1 MRFMR
6 VLLACL
12 AALCLPPQVT
22 VAGTLDKI
30 KLSKTITL
38 GYREAAIPFSYTGD
52 DSQPWGYSID
62 LCTKV
67 VAAIVRQIGLEELQ
81 LQWVP
86 VTPETRIG
94 KLKSGAIDLE
104 CAATTSSLTRME
116 EVDFS
121 LITYVDG
128 AGYLTRRGSGIRN
141 LDDLAGRPLAVAA
154 GTTSERALSEAL
166 QQRKLMAQVT
176 RVSDHSQGVAALKQG
191 KVDAYVADRSLLI
204 GLMLDSGTQSEW
216 LLGPETLSYEPHAL
230 VMRRNDADFR
240 LAVNREL
247 ARLSRSR
254 EIYTIH
260 ERWFGFLGKPS
271 ATLDSVYHLNSLP
284 D

>member
-1 MRFMR
+1 MR
-6 VLLACL
+6 VLFACL
-12 AALCLPPQVT
+12 TALCLPLQAT
-22 VAGTLDKI
+22 AAGTLDKI
-30 KLSKTITL
+30 KLSKTIAL

-52 DSQPWGYSID
+52 DNQPWGYSID
-62 LCTKV
+62 LCTKIA
-67 VAAIVRQIGLEELQ
+67 AAIVRQIGLEELH
-81 LQWVP
+81 LQWLP
-86 VTPETRIG
+86 VTPETRTG

-104 CAATTSSLTRME
+104 CGATTSSLTRME

-128 AGYLTRRGSGIRN
+128 AGYLARRGAGIRSF
-141 LDDLAGRPLAVAA
+141 DDLAGRPIAVAA
-154 GTTSERALSEAL
+154 GTTSERTLSETL

>member
-1 MRFMR
+1 MR

-22 VAGTLDKI
+22 AAGTLDKI

-104 CAATTSSLTRME
+104 CAATTSSLARME

-128 AGYLTRRGSGIRN
+128 VGYLTRRGSGIRN

-191 KVDAYVADRSLLI
+191 KVDAYVSDRSLLI
-204 GLMLDSGTQSEW
+204 GLMLDSGMQSEW
-216 LLGPETLSYEPHAL
+216 LLGPETLSYEPYAL

-260 ERWFGFLGKPS
+260 ERWFGFLGKPA

-284 D
+284 E